1 MKLIE
6 LKCKNCGSK
15 LKVAEDSTDI
25 ICQFCGANF
34 KIDDEVVH
42 HKIDDAEKTGY
53 EMEKGRIRAQKEA
66 KEEKEAEEYARK
78 MAIYR
83 EEQKRKNLKWWIIG
97 WIFCFPIPLTIL
109 IWRSKWDKKKKIIVT
124 AILWIFILIIGLTND
139 SPSNDS
145 VSSNTTNSSNT
156 SEIEMNKE
164 IELFGDNKVYLENEK
179 NIRLF
184 IIGYNNISSNKVVKV
199 EWRNNHTMAY
209 LNFNDERCEI
219 NDHKEKGF
227 IISCN
232 FDNGKEKIN
241 SYENIL
247 LDMLKSKENN
257 IDIESAK
264 AKMLEAK
271 NNNMKVINIIDN
283 VTIQYNYSKEAI
295 SIRSADSYIIEMIMG
310 KN

>member
-42 HKIDDAEKTGY
+42 HKIDDA
-53 EMEKGRIRAQKEA
+53 EA

-109 IWRSKWDKKKKIIVT
+109 IWRSKWEQKKKIIVT
-124 AILWIFILIIGLTND
+124 AVLWIFILIIGLTNN
-139 SPSNDS
+139 STSNENIS
-145 VSSNTTNSSNT
+145 TNTTNSSNT
-156 SEIEMNKE
+156 SEIDTNKEKE
-164 IELFGDNKVYLENEK
+164 IELFGNNKAYFDNEK

-184 IIGYNNISSNKVVKV
+184 VIGYNNISSNKVIKV
-199 EWRNNHTMAY
+199 EWRNNHKMAY
-209 LNFNDERCEI
+209 LKFNDETCEI
-219 NDHKEKGF
+219 NDHNEKGF
-227 IISCN
+227 IITCN
-232 FDNGKEKIN
+232 FADGKEKL
-241 SYENIL
+241 SAYESIL
-247 LDMLKSKENN
+247 LDMLKSKINN
-257 IDIESAK
+257 IDIENAK
-264 AKMLEAK
+264 SKLLEAK
-271 NNNMKVINIIDN
+271 NNNMSVINITDN
-283 VTIQYNYSKEAI
+283 ITIEYNYLKEAI
-295 SIRSADSYIIEMIMG
+295 SLRAADSYIIKMIIG
-310 KN
+310 KEET